1 MRVADLEAIRI
12 KLASPEDILDW
23 SYGEVTKPET
33 INYRTQKS
41 EKDGLFCEKI
51 FGPTKDYECYCGKYK
66 RIRYKGIV
74 CDRCGVEVTKA
85 QVRRERMGH
94 IKLASPCSHIW
105 FLRGVPSRMGMVLDV
120 PMQQMEKVIYFA
132 SYIIT
137 KTNEEAK
144 KKALEEIEK
153 EYKTKLRALKN
164 KSKKGKESKITIAEM
179 DALKKARDRAKE
191 EISILKTLKTLSEVD
206 YHRLSLKY
214 AEAFEAET
222 GAEALRNI
230 FEKIDLKKEMEEMK
244 KALET
249 AQPLAKR
256 KILARIKIMQGM
268 LKAGVRPE
276 WMFLTV
282 LPILPPDLRPMVQL
296 DGGRYASSDLN
307 DLYRRVINRNNRLKY
322 LLEIGSPEVIVRN
335 EKRMLQE
342 AVDALIDNGMR
353 KGTMTVATT
362 GGKRLLKSLADI
374 LKGKQGRFRQ
384 NLLGKRVDYS
394 GRSVIVVGP
403 ELRINQVGIPKKM
416 ALELFKPFVIKKILD
431 KEMAYNV
438 RGASKLIEEETDEVW
453 ANLEEVVKDK
463 LVLLNRAPTLHRL
476 GVQAFY
482 PILIEG
488 EAIQVHPL
496 VCKAFNADF
505 DGDQMAVHLPLSDR
519 AQKEAREIMLSIL
532 NLLKPATGIPIVTL
546 YQDISLGCYFLT
558 KINEGAKGEG
568 KTFVNEEDAVI
579 AYEFNDIDI
588 KAKINILNPKIDET
602 SVGRIF
608 FNECLPEDY
617 PFHNNIV
624 KVKDLEKISRYIIE
638 KYTPQEAEEVLDRIK
653 NLGFE
658 YATWSG
664 ISWGMDDLIVP
675 PEKGK
680 IMEEAEKEVE
690 KIEEHFRKGLL
701 SREEKGSKIIEIWS
715 RVKTAIEVLVP
726 KTLPKEGSVF
736 QIIDSGSRG
745 SWGQPVQMTGMK
757 GLVINPAGQ
766 IIELPVK
773 SSFKEGFDVLEY
785 FISTHGA
792 RKGTADTA
800 LRTSTAGYLTR
811 RLVDVAHEII
821 VYEED
826 CGEEEGFVVSRKDAD
841 EIGQNFVYKI
851 LGRVNAENIPG
862 ICKKGEIIN
871 WEKAEKIIADNVE
884 RVKIRSPLSCKAVR
898 GVCQQ
903 CYGWDLGNNK
913 VVKIGEAVGI
923 VAAQAIGEPGTQLTM
938 RTFHTG
944 GVAGGGDITFG
955 LPRVQEIFEARTP
968 GGKAEISEVDG
979 KVVEIT
985 QDRIIRIKPADKK
998 KKAPAKKETGII
1010 ERIFK
1015 KDKDK
1020 TPLIEYQMPVKS
1032 AILVSVGEEVKKGQ
1046 QLCEGNL
1053 DLKELFKIVGEEE
1066 TKRYIIKGIQ
1076 KIYASQGASINDKHV
1091 ETICRQMFSRV
1102 KIKDPGD
1109 SGFGAG
1115 EVVDKTKFLEE
1126 NARLKKE
1133 RKKISQGA
1141 SILLGISKVALTTDS
1156 FLSAASFQET
1166 SRVLIKASLEGK
1178 EDRLKGLKE
1187 NVIIGKLIPAGTGF
1201 VHEEEKQK
1209 KSVAKRTKKIKRKD

>member
-12 KLASPEDILDW
+12 KLASPEDILNW

-120 PMQQMEKVIYFA
+120 PMQQIEKVIYFA
-132 SYIIT
+132 SHIIT
-137 KTNEEAK
+137 RTNEEAK

-153 EYKTKLRALKN
+153 EYKTKLKSLKS
-164 KSKKGKESKITIAEM
+164 KSKKPKELKTAIAAM

-191 EISILKTLKTLSEVD
+191 EISSLKTLKTLSEID

-214 AEAFEAET
+214 AEVFEAET
-222 GAEALRNI
+222 GAEALRKI
-230 FEKIDLKKEMEEMK
+230 FEKIDLKKEIAEMEK
-244 KALET
+244 LLET
-249 AQPLAKR
+249 AQPIAKR
-256 KILARIKIMQGM
+256 KMLARIKIFQGM
-268 LKAGVRPE
+268 SKAGIRPE

-403 ELRINQVGIPKKM
+403 ELRMDQVGIPKKM

-431 KEMAYNV
+431 KELAYNV

-453 ANLEEVVKDK
+453 ANLEEVAKDK

-505 DGDQMAVHLPLSDR
+505 DGDQMAVHLPLSDM
-519 AQKEAREIMLSIL
+519 AQKEAKEIMLSTL
-532 NLLKPATGIPIVTL
+532 NLLKPASGIPIVTL

-558 KINEGAKGEG
+558 KIKDGAKGEG
-568 KTFVNEEDAVI
+568 RTFLTEEDAVI
-579 AYEFNDIDI
+579 THEFNEIDL
-588 KAKINILNPKIDET
+588 KAKINILNPKIDQT
-602 SVGRIF
+602 SVGRII

-624 KVKDLEKISRYIIE
+624 KAKDLEKISRYIIE
-638 KYTPQEAEEVLDRIK
+638 KYSAQKVEETLDKIK
-653 NLGFE
+653 TLGFE

-675 PEKGK
+675 PEKEK

-715 RVKTAIEVLVP
+715 RVKTIIEGLVP
-726 KTLPKEGSVF
+726 KTLPQEGSVF

-821 VYEED
+821 VFEED
-826 CGEEEGFVVSRKDAD
+826 CGDEEGFVVSRKDAD
-841 EIGQNFVYKI
+841 EIGQNFIYKI
-851 LGRVNAENIPG
+851 LGRVNLENIPG
-862 ICKKGEIIN
+862 ICKKGEIID
-871 WEKAEKIIADNVE
+871 WEKAEKIIAANIEKV
-884 RVKIRSPLSCKAVR
+884 RVRSPLNCKTIR
-898 GVCQQ
+898 GVCQK

-913 VVKIGEAVGI
+913 MVKIGEAVGI

-985 QDRIIRIKPADKK
+985 PERIIRIKQAVPKK
-998 KKAPAKKETGII
+998 KSKTKKETGII

-1015 KDKDK
+1015 KDK
-1020 TPLIEYQMPVKS
+1020 TPLVEYKMPAKT
-1032 AILVSVGEEVKKGQ
+1032 AIFVSVGEEVKKGQ

-1053 DLKELFKIVGEEE
+1053 DLKELFKMVGEEE

-1076 KIYASQGASINDKHV
+1076 KIYVSQGASINDKHV
-1091 ETICRQMFSRV
+1091 EIICRQMFSRV
-1102 KIKDPGD
+1102 RIKESGD
-1109 SGFGAG
+1109 SIFSVG
-1115 EVVDKTKFLEE
+1115 EIIDRIRLSEE

-1133 RKKISQGA
+1133 KKKIAQGLP
-1141 SILLGISKVALTTDS
+1141 ILLGISKVALTTDS

-1209 KSVAKRTKKIKRKD
+1209 KSVIRRTKKAKRKN